1 MKLLELSKAIT
12 KDFAYILGAVLGDG
26 YIYLRKYGGEIRISV
41 RDKDFAEN
49 FYDSLRK
56 WSNLSCRLYYY
67 RGFWRV
73 YSSSIIVAKVL
84 KNFDL
89 NKLKD
94 MPEEIIVA
102 FLKGIYDAEGN
113 LNRRRV
119 RFYNSNITLINLV
132 KKLLEIV
139 GIRPIKIYRR
149 DKETHF
155 IKGRKVIVKPVFT
168 LGFDQKKNLEIF
180 YNKIG
185 FSIKRKQ
192 FKLEKIVTSYQ
203 RNQIMWAKEE
213 LEFLKKNS
221 YRNYRWIAKK
231 LNRSPRSVL
240 DALRRYGLKLKVDN
254 RLLS

>member
-1 MKLLELSKAIT
+1 MALQRVYTIEEYKKVLNLHKLGLGSTKIFRITMIPKSTIHSWLFKGYLPKHFSKKYKVTRLKNLLKAKQKIAELKEMKLLELSKAIT

-41 RDKDFAEN
+41 
-49 FYDSLRK
+49 
-56 WSNLSCRLYYY
+56 
-67 RGFWRV
+67 
-73 YSSSIIVAKVL
+73 
-84 KNFDL
+84 
-89 NKLKD
+89 
-94 MPEEIIVA
+94 
-102 FLKGIYDAEGN
+102 
-113 LNRRRV
+113 
-119 RFYNSNITLINLV
+119 
-132 KKLLEIV
+132 
-139 GIRPIKIYRR
+139 R